1 MKYPIRTG
9 ALCAVLAT
17 CLSPATAAE
26 DETGEH
32 PGWPRWCG
40 KVYESGYPAFEPR
53 GHTTAPPSNGSEFLH
68 VQLAARHSI
77 YVSGEER
84 GSFVVSAALSA
95 WHGDPYENSTS
106 DGVSIKPFTELRF
119 AVHLADDDDAPPLVQ
134 NSIAVGDV
142 GAEYD
147 FDLAPFEPRLEPYRV
162 VLFGAPEFGDRNYSA
177 TAEFSYLPPVPAG
190 GSATKIDRL
199 TGSLLVRR
207 EEEDEVWTPLLPYG
221 YYGLYNGSN
230 DTAAADEFVHDYTS
244 GGAGLNA
251 IVSLAGF
258 ADTNV
263 LYDSMDA
270 QGLNFMFD
278 LRGSYQNLTE
288 VETRVNTIKHRR
300 SLFAYWTADEYALLP
315 TSSNCSSFLFHVLF
329 LTDGPLDQTDGSAPL
344 TRRRKRRNS
353 STSWTLTTRW
363 R

>member
-1 MKYPIRTG
+1 M
-9 ALCAVLAT
+9 
-17 CLSPATAAE
+17 
-26 DETGEH
+26 
-32 PGWPRWCG
+32 
-40 KVYESGYPAFEPR
+40 YESGYPAFEPG